1 MERRAVMNHKKKWI
15 ALAALVAIATG
26 AFALRNP
33 PGQFRPDI
41 AVCRIAA
48 NSACNTAMATVRERQ
63 AGASLAD
70 DIHLLFVE
78 FDDQG
83 QMWDPA
89 GVSKALD
96 DLKVL
101 AAQRPVS
108 IITFAHGWNHNASS
122 DDSNVRSFEQMLG
135 QVFDAEAQFS
145 NAGEKP
151 ERAIVGV
158 YLGWRGKS
166 FTGPMQFPTF
176 WARKAVAHRVGN
188 EGAFEI
194 LTRLS
199 AIRNAGIAPLRN
211 RLVMVGHS
219 FGGAL
224 MFSAASHSLTA
235 SLEDL
240 SAGKQTRFADLVVII
255 NAAIEAQRFENL
267 LRRSRELE
275 ATLRGQPPVFVAITS
290 TDDLATKWAFPLGR
304 VFSTMFSSYRPV
316 QASIPG
322 SNLKRD
328 EANADRTA
336 VGHYPPYMTHVLSSC
351 EATVAFASLEP
362 CKQEFQGRVND
373 AATPEYL
380 QAMRATAEAWKTQ
393 RNAPAWHIAF
403 PSALLYHA
411 AGPNDGPVMNVVASG
426 ALIKDHSEI
435 WESPIM
441 LFVRDLIAINHFV
454 SR

>member
-1 MERRAVMNHKKKWI
+1 MKNKKKWI
-15 ALAALVAIATG
+15 GLAAIALLAIW

-33 PGQFRPDI
+33 PAQFRPDV
-41 AVCRIAA
+41 AVCRKDA
-48 NSACNTAMATVRERQ
+48 NSACNSAMASVEQRQ

-70 DIHLLFVE
+70 DVHMLFVE

-89 GVSKALD
+89 GVSAALD
-96 DLKVL
+96 DLKEL

-108 IITFAHGWNHNASS
+108 IITFAHGWNHDASV
-122 DDSNVRSFEQMLG
+122 DDANVKSFQQMLG
-135 QVFDAEAQFS
+135 QVFDAEAQFAK
-145 NAGEKP
+145 AGEKP
-151 ERAIVGV
+151 ERVIVGV

-166 FTGPMQFPTF
+166 FTGPMQYPTF

-199 AIRNAGIAPLRN
+199 AIRNAGIEPLRN

-275 ATLRGQPPVFVAITS
+275 ASLRGQPPVFVAITS

-304 VFSTMFSSYRPV
+304 RFSTMFSSYQPV
-316 QASIPG
+316 QTSMPG
-322 SNLKRD
+322 SNLVRD
-328 EANADRTA
+328 EARADRTA
-336 VGHYPPYMTHVLSSC
+336 VGHYRPYVTHVLSSC
-351 EATVAFASLEP
+351 EAASAFEALKP
-362 CKQEFQGRVND
+362 CEKEFPGRVND
-373 AATPEYL
+373 AATPQYL
-380 QAMRATAEAWKTQ
+380 LAMRATSEAWKTVRTQ
-393 RNAPAWHIAF
+393 DDWRIAF
-403 PSALLYHA
+403 PSSLLYHA
-411 AGPNDGPVMNVVASG
+411 AGPVDGPVMNVVASG